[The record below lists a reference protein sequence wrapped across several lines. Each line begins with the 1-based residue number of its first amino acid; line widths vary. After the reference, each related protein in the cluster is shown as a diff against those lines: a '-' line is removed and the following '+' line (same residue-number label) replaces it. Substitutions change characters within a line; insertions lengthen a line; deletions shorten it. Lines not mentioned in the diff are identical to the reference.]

1 MTAKDSLLAAF
12 VLIAWGVTF
21 LFMRMSL
28 NEVSPMVLGML
39 RFLLLMFPAVFILP
53 RPQVAWYWLVSYG
66 LAISFGQ
73 FSLLFISLHLGM
85 PTGLAALLHQSQVFF
100 TVLLAAL
107 LLHEPI
113 RRNHVAAM
121 MLAAAGLMLI
131 GIGQHQGA
139 VPLLAM
145 FASFGAAAAWGAG
158 NIMVKF
164 IGKVNALSLVVWGN
178 ISSLLAFS
186 AVSWWLYGA
195 EGVWRQISGMS
206 WLGITGVAFLAYV
219 AGLFG
224 YAGWGALLSRYESG
238 KVAPLSL
245 LVPVIALLVA
255 KLFLDEY
262 MNGWHWAGVLVVM
275 LSLLVQVFGGRLKW
289 FNPEKIR

>member
-1 MTAKDSLLAAF
+1 MNAKDSLLAAF

-28 NEVSPMVLGML
+28 DEVSPMVLGML
-39 RFLLLMFPAVFILP
+39 RFLLLLFPAVFLLP
-53 RPQVAWYWLVSYG
+53 RPQVPWYWLAAYG

-73 FSLLFISLHLGM
+73 FSLLFVSLYLGM

-113 RRNHVAAM
+113 RRNHMLAM
-121 MLAAAGLMLI
+121 VLAAAGLALI
-131 GIGQHQGA
+131 GVGQHQGT
-139 VPLLAM
+139 VSWLATW
-145 FASFGAAAAWGAG
+145 ASFGAAASWAAG

-178 ISSLLAFS
+178 ISSLLAFTL
-186 AVSWWLYGA
+186 VSFWLYGA
-195 EGVWRQISGMS
+195 EGVWRQIGGMS
-206 WLGITGVAFLAYV
+206 WRGAAGVVFLAYI
-219 AGLFG
+219 AGLLG

-238 KVAPLSL
+238 RVAPLSL

-255 KLFLDEY
+255 KLFLNEY

-275 LSLLVQVFGGRLKW
+275 LGLAVQVLGGRLTWLDK
-289 FNPEKIR
+289 EK